1 MKKRFTAVVR
11 VETVRVEH
19 VRRWVDIEFEKGRDI
34 WDAARSEILGGRF
47 EEEAICSHTEDTDA
61 VSEITSPVE
70 EDNDRTHRST
80 K

>member
-1 MKKRFTAVVR
+1 MKKRFTAIVR

-19 VRRWVDIEFEKGRDI
+19 VRRWANAESAE
-34 WDAARSEILGGRF
+34 AARSELLGGRF